1 MSRHFRNRI
10 DSPSSAVCSSDAVV
24 SGSTSGTLVALGSL
38 GTSKTVVSASAS
50 NTGETSILEMSQ
62 KSEMPFVVE
71 LHVKKNLLRQLP

>member
-38 GTSKTVVSASAS
+38 GTSKTVVSASTS
-50 NTGETSILEMSQ
+50 NTSETSILEISR
-62 KSEMPFVVE
+62 KSKIPVIIEQ
-71 LHVKKNLLRQLP
+71 LHAICLLQQLP